1 MFVIHAALNLYRMF
15 LIHAARNFGVKE
27 STDKN
32 VLQNV
37 LKMNSRQREIVTK
50 LKTECLKPPHGT
62 ANKGNEEKK
71 ENF

>member
-37 LKMNSRQREIVTK
+37 LKMNSRERNSHKIK
-50 LKTECLKPPHGT
+50 
-62 ANKGNEEKK
+62 N
-71 ENF
+71 